1 MKREKVF
8 AMSLL
13 LIGLLGCTPWT
24 ITVSPNGKIS
34 ELVKTSVASP
44 CEQLATVWSTAF
56 SNETNET
63 RRAHIAEL
71 LQSLDAACMNPSDE
85 LWKKVYALISAI
97 G

>member
-8 AMSLL
+8 ALSLL

-24 ITVSPNGKIS
+24 ITVSPRGKMP
-34 ELVKTSVASP
+34 ELVNTSVGSP
-44 CEQLATVWSTAF
+44 CEQLTTVWATAF

-71 LQSLDAACMNPSDE
+71 LQSLDAVCMEPSDE